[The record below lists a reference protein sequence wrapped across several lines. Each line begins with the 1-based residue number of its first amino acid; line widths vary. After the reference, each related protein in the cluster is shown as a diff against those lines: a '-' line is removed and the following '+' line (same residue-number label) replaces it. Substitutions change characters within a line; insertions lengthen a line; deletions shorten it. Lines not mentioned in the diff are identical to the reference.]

1 MLKNH
6 NWWDPQGVSIS
17 SHHFPTNPWNH
28 SRAMRRR
35 ILLYVVL
42 LQLLPNTNV
51 LVQGGLIIRYS
62 GCRHPSPTTHRQQ
75 QRQTTSGSV
84 TDSTIHLSRRSL
96 QHYQT
101 TGCCRYRNDFTRTT
115 AFSHHPAPCM
125 MMAIISDDIP
135 FQILLSDAAVQQ
147 QPSTV
152 TSHAMTI
159 LKDNNNNN
167 IDSIGMLSKETTI
180 LVFIIGVIPFIIATY
195 EFWRRIAVGATFGTG
210 NDSVVFPTTTI
221 GNDNDPTSSR
231 GKQILGQ
238 DSLITAYIIF
248 TTVAIVLGIVLYA
261 VVTSPIPS

>member
-1 MLKNH
+1 
-6 NWWDPQGVSIS
+6 
-17 SHHFPTNPWNH
+17 
-28 SRAMRRR
+28 MRRR

-75 QRQTTSGSV
+75 RQTTSGSV

-101 TGCCRYRNDFTRTT
+101 TGCGRYRNDFTRTT
-115 AFSHHPAPCM
+115 AFSHHQAPCM

-159 LKDNNNNN
+159 LKDN
-167 IDSIGMLSKETTI
+167 SIGMLSKETTI

-210 NDSVVFPTTTI
+210 SDSVVFPTTTI

>member
-1 MLKNH
+1 
-6 NWWDPQGVSIS
+6 
-17 SHHFPTNPWNH
+17 
-28 SRAMRRR
+28 MRRR
-35 ILLYVVL
+35 ILLYLVL

-84 TDSTIHLSRRSL
+84 TDSAIHRRRLL
-96 QHYQT
+96 QHYQN
-101 TGCCRYRNDFTRTT
+101 TGCGRYRNDFTRTT
-115 AFSHHPAPCM
+115 AFSHHQAPCM
-125 MMAIISDDIP
+125 MMTIISDDIP
-135 FQILLSDAAVQQ
+135 FQILLSDATVQQ

-159 LKDNNNNN
+159 LTDN
-167 IDSIGMLSKETTI
+167 SIGMLSKETTI

-210 NDSVVFPTTTI
+210 SDSVVFPTTTI

-248 TTVAIVLGIVLYA
+248 TTVAIVMGIVLYA

>member
-1 MLKNH
+1 MLKNTIGGIPKEYQYPATIF
-6 NWWDPQGVSIS
+6 PQTPGTT
-17 SHHFPTNPWNH
+17 P
-28 SRAMRRR
+28 AMRRQ

-42 LQLLPNTNV
+42 LQLLPNV

-75 QRQTTSGSV
+75 QQRQTTSGSV
-84 TDSTIHLSRRSL
+84 TDSTIHLSRQL
-96 QHYQT
+96 LHHYQT

-115 AFSHHPAPCM
+115 AFSHHQAPCM
-125 MMAIISDDIP
+125 MMTIISDDIP

-180 LVFIIGVIPFIIATY
+180 LVFIIGAY

-210 NDSVVFPTTTI
+210 SDSVVFPTTTTI